1 MILSSPSVS
10 SGICEMSMY
19 LMAMLI
25 YERRQICCVCGRSC
39 LHPCA
44 LSGPYRPRGA
54 HGFSPLLVHFSG
66 KSACFGGKLSDRMSE
81 SFHRL
86 GRSKAS
92 RGESKLCSCGAGGS
106 LLIVATLQ
114 GMCMVT
120 CALIMPAS
128 LRSSGPYRPRGAH
141 GF

>member
-1 MILSSPSVS
+1 MSALSPISQLPSPQENHLSRVEDELLMSSLRIKGFS
-10 SGICEMSMY
+10 SGVAVWRLEKLCFSGACWDNAWVSELS
-19 LMAMLI
+19 LG
-25 YERRQICCVCGRSC
+25 GRHGFGRPLC

-86 GRSKAS
+86 GVGWTPIR
-92 RGESKLCSCGAGGS
+92 RGED
-106 LLIVATLQ
+106 
-114 GMCMVT
+114 
-120 CALIMPAS
+120 
-128 LRSSGPYRPRGAH
+128 
-141 GF
+141 